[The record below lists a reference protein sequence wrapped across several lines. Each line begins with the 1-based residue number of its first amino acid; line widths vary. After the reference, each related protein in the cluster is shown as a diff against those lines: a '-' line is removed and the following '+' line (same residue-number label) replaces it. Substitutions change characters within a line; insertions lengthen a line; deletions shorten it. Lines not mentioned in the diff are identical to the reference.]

1 MPANANL
8 ITLCRG
14 GNVRPE
20 TEGFL
25 SKPASQ
31 APSLPR
37 SSAAHLVPTS
47 DHLHMPQCKAPI
59 VEDGRFL
66 GNCTTILEN
75 RKHSVFAKH
84 HQECVDRTDEYKRV
98 NEQMEGLHAVFAG
111 RVWDV
116 EGCEQLEELNAT
128 IRIVERYIGRLDAAI
143 RGREEN
149 HERFFET
156 GESRQTFC
164 GTCGARP
171 TMCSGPVPSR

>member
-1 MPANANL
+1 MFVLKLKASFRNRHPRHPLCPAPL
-8 ITLCRG
+8 LRTLFLLQIISICHSAKRRSSRMAG
-14 GNVRPE
+14 SSGTVRPSSK
-20 TEGFL
+20 TENTAFL
-25 SKPASQ
+25 
-31 APSLPR
+31 R
-37 SSAAHLVPTS
+37 SITRNVWT
-47 DHLHMPQCKAPI
+47 
-59 VEDGRFL
+59 GR
-66 GNCTTILEN
+66 T
-75 RKHSVFAKH
+75 R
-84 HQECVDRTDEYKRV
+84 YKRV

-128 IRIVERYIGRLDAAI
+128 IRIVETYIGRLDAAI